1 MAKKRTVSKSRRP
14 AVVKTAWH
22 VDTLF
27 VLQIVVAVFLITLGL
42 IGIIRYDSDV
52 SRLGRDLNR
61 VFGRANDPFNIVMAV
76 VELLAGILVLA
87 ALFVPVKTR
96 WLYVTTLVIAI
107 VWAVRI
113 VLFLFVSRIFQPTF
127 LSWLNQ
133 LAADC
138 ILLLALWMI
147 NRKYA

>member
-1 MAKKRTVSKSRRP
+1 MAKKRSTSKSRSAAAP
-14 AVVKTAWH
+14 KTMLR

-27 VLQIVVAVFLITLGL
+27 ILQIVVAVFLITLGL

-87 ALFVPVKTR
+87 ALFVPVKAR
-96 WLYVTTLVIAI
+96 WLYVTTLVIGI

-113 VLFLFVSRIFQPTF
+113 FLFLFVSRIFQPTF

>member
-1 MAKKRTVSKSRRP
+1 MAKKRTVSKSRSP
-14 AVVKTAWH
+14 AAAKAAWH

-42 IGIIRYDSDV
+42 VGIIRYDSDV

-76 VELLAGILVLA
+76 VQLVAGILVLA
-87 ALFVPVKTR
+87 ALFVPVKAR
-96 WLYVTTLVIAI
+96 WLYVTTLVIGI

-113 VLFLFVSRIFQPTF
+113 FLFLFVSRIFQPTF